1 MTRPLLVVILTLIL
15 AGTWGSLA
23 AAGEP
28 YSLSRAYNLDK
39 AEWGFK
45 EPPKAQPSASVVAF
59 DATLGRPLGLATT
72 IVGTGVF
79 VVTLPFS
86 ATSQSVD
93 TAAWGLVGA
102 PGGWTFVR
110 PMGRSDPRFEEHSIF
125 R

>member
-1 MTRPLLVVILTLIL
+1 MLMMVLIIILV
-15 AGTWGSLA
+15 GSWGSLGI
-23 AAGEP
+23 AGEP

-39 AEWGFK
+39 AERGFK

-59 DATLGRPLGLATT
+59 DATIGRPLGLATT
-72 IVGTGVF
+72 LIGTGVF

-110 PMGRSDPRFEEHSIF
+110 PMGRGDSRFEEHSVF
-125 R
+125 K